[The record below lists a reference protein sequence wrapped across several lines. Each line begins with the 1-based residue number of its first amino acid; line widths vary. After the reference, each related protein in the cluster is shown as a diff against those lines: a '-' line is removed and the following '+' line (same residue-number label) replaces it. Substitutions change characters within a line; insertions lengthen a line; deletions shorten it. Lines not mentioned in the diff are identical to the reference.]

1 MSTINTIFIVITPA
15 EQKFLA
21 RRLCVGT
28 ETACYVPIVLAWR
41 LQTLQGVIAGYSLR
55 VFAFYVEWLTIAG
68 VSQLSSSIAREIRI
82 SQGRQSYWLMFR

>member
-28 ETACYVPIVLAWR
+28 ETACYVPIVLA
-41 LQTLQGVIAGYSLR
+41 
-55 VFAFYVEWLTIAG
+55 
-68 VSQLSSSIAREIRI
+68 
-82 SQGRQSYWLMFR
+82 